1 MLQYCGINELFGGLL
16 MELYQQILAKILS
29 KETIQIT
36 FPQLKINAAA
46 IVELQC
52 YKALQM
58 IQEILKH
65 DTLEDEACL

>member
-1 MLQYCGINELFGGLL
+1 